1 MKLKKEKIRF
11 LQHLL
16 YALGELLINYQ
27 FIIHNSQFTIIN
39 SQFTIIWFCP
49 AIHNDEKLLE

>member
-16 YALGELLINYQ
+16 YALWELLINYQ
-27 FIIHNSQFTIIN
+27 FTIL
-39 SQFTIIWFCP
+39 WFCP